1 MQITNSHFA
10 FYFGKLS
17 FRIKAVSPYL
27 TDCLFATIFVFITF
41 VPAKQKL
48 KQQLMHEKGT
58 YVRIEVAD
66 PTPLGLTGLAMV
78 TLVAASQKLGLTEGL
93 SLLIPWA
100 IFLGGFAQLIACV
113 YDFKHNNLFGAT
125 AFGLYGL
132 FWISVAAS
140 WMIKMGVFGPIL
152 AGAFDVRQLGVI
164 FLGYLIISI
173 FITIAA
179 FKTNKA
185 LIAIMVLIDVLFIGL
200 MMDSFGMGTYWHTIA
215 AWTEL
220 SISLI
225 GFYAAGANLLN
236 KMYGRV
242 ILPLGKG
249 IWE

>member
-1 MQITNSHFA
+1 MQ
-10 FYFGKLS
+10 
-17 FRIKAVSPYL
+17 
-27 TDCLFATIFVFITF
+27 
-41 VPAKQKL
+41 
-48 KQQLMHEKGT
+48 EKGT
-58 YVRIEVAD
+58 HVRIEVAD

-78 TLVAASQKLGLTEGL
+78 TLVAASQKLGWTTGL
-93 SLLIPWA
+93 SMAIPWA
-100 IFLGGFAQLIACV
+100 IFLGGFAQLMASV

-125 AFGLYGL
+125 AFAVYGF

-140 WMIKMGVFGPIL
+140 WMIKMGVLGQTLVAAMDIH
-152 AGAFDVRQLGVI
+152 QLGVA
-164 FLGYLIISI
+164 FVGYLIISV
-173 FITIAA
+173 FLTVAA

-200 MMDSFGMGTYWHTIA
+200 SMDSFGMGEYWHTIA
-215 AWTEL
+215 AWSEL

-249 IWE
+249 IWQ